1 MMRLVAAAI
10 GLLALAAP
18 AAAQVSVTDVEG
30 RAVTVRDASRVVSVG
45 GALTEIVYALG
56 AEARLVG
63 VDTTSLHPAAARS
76 LPQVGY
82 QRTLATEGILSL
94 SPTLVLATEDAGPP
108 TVLAQL
114 GTAGVTVLR
123 LPGKASPDLVPTRI
137 RGVGMALGKTA
148 EAETLARRLEQQLAA
163 LDAALKAALAKTP
176 ERPKVL
182 FLFATSAGAL
192 TVAGRDT
199 AADAMIRLAGG
210 RNAVVEYAGYKPMAT
225 EAAIAAAP
233 DVVLATTEGVRQ
245 IGGPDAVLALPGF
258 ATSPAARSRRLIDVD
273 TLALLGFGPR
283 VAEVAW
289 TIARGLHPDL
299 PPAPN

>member
-1 MMRLVAAAI
+1 MRRLIAAAI
-10 GLLALAAP
+10 ALIATAAP
-18 AAAQVSVTDVEG
+18 AWAEVSVTDAEG
-30 RAVTVRDASRVVSVG
+30 RAVVIRDASRVVSVG

-56 AEARLVG
+56 AEAKLVG
-63 VDTTSLHPAAARS
+63 VDSTSLYPAPARS

-82 QRTLATEGILSL
+82 QRTLATEGVLSL
-94 SPTLVLATEDAGPP
+94 APTLLLATEDAGPP

-114 GTAGVTVLR
+114 GAAGVALLR
-123 LPGKASPDLVPTRI
+123 LPGKASPELVPTRI
-137 RGVGMALGKTA
+137 RGVGLALGKQA
-148 EAETLARRLEQQLAA
+148 EAEALADHVERQLAA
-163 LDAALKAALAKTP
+163 LADALAKTP

-182 FLFATSAGAL
+182 FLFATSPGTL
-192 TVAGRDT
+192 SIAGRDT

-245 IGGPDAVLALPGF
+245 IGGPEAVLALPGF
-258 ATSPAARSRRLIDVD
+258 ASSPAARSRRLIDID
-273 TLALLGFGPR
+273 ALALLGFGPR

-299 PPAPN
+299 PPPPK

>member
-1 MMRLVAAAI
+1 MMPLVAAAI
-10 GLLALAAP
+10 GLLAFAAP

-30 RAVTVRDASRVVSVG
+30 KAVTVRDASRVVSVG

-56 AEARLVG
+56 AESRLVG
-63 VDTTSLHPAAARS
+63 VDTTSLYPAAARA
-76 LPQVGY
+76 LPQIGY

-94 SPTLVLATEDAGPP
+94 APTLVLVTEDAGPP

-114 GTAGVTVLR
+114 GAAGVTLLR
-123 LPGKASPDLVPTRI
+123 LPGKASADLVPARI
-137 RGVGMALGKTA
+137 RGVGLALGKPA
-148 EAETLARRLEQQLAA
+148 EAEALAHRVERQLAA
-163 LDAALKAALAKTP
+163 LAAVLTKKP
-176 ERPKVL
+176 ERPNVL
-182 FLFATSAGAL
+182 FLFATSSGAL

-233 DVVLATTEGVRQ
+233 DVVLATTEGVNQ
-245 IGGPDAVLALPGF
+245 IGGRDAVLALPGF
-258 ATSPAARSRRLIDVD
+258 ATSPAARSRRLIDID

-289 TIARGLHPDL
+289 TIARGLYPDL

>member
-1 MMRLVAAAI
+1 LAAATLALLVVAAPV
-10 GLLALAAP
+10 AAE
-18 AAAQVSVTDVEG
+18 VVVTDVDG
-30 RAVTVRDASRVVSVG
+30 RAIVVRDASRVVAVG

-56 AEARLVG
+56 AEAKLVG
-63 VDTTSLHPAAARS
+63 VDTTSLYPPAARA

-82 QRTLATEGILSL
+82 QRTLATEGLLSL
-94 SPTLVLATEDAGPP
+94 APTLVLATEDAGPP

-114 GTAGVTVLR
+114 GAAGVTVLR
-123 LPGKASPDLVPTRI
+123 LPGKATPELVPTRI
-137 RGVGMALGKTA
+137 RAVGQALGKPA
-148 EAETLARRLEQQLAA
+148 EAEMLAERVDSRLRA
-163 LDAALKAALAKTP
+163 LTEALTRTR

-182 FLFATSAGAL
+182 FLFATSGGAL

-210 RNAVVEYAGYKPMAT
+210 RNAVTEYAGYKPMAT

-233 DVVLATTEGVRQ
+233 DVVLATSEGVQQ

-273 TLALLGFGPR
+273 TLSLLGFGPR

-289 TIARGLHPDL
+289 TIARSLHPAL
-299 PPAPN
+299 PAN